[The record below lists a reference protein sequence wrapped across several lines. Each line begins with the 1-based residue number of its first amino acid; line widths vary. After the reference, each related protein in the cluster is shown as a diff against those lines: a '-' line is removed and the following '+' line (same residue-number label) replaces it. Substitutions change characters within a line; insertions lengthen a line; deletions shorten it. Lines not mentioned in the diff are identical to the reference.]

1 MSTSGKQGWG
11 HRDRCLL
18 QVMVIWTTVMMTATG
33 EILSFWIYLKS
44 RVNRISSQ
52 IKMWDARERE
62 EPQIN
67 SVLETEGLEG

>member
-1 MSTSGKQGWG
+1 M
-11 HRDRCLL
+11 
-18 QVMVIWTTVMMTATG
+18 IWTTVMMTATG
-33 EILSFWIYLKS
+33 EIPSFWIYLKS